1 MRIKKDD
8 TVEVIYG
15 KDKGKRGKVL
25 NVDRDDDRV
34 IVEGINIVSRHMR
47 PTQDMPQGGIIENEA
62 PIHISNVMLVCPRC
76 DERSRIGVDVLNSGK
91 KVRVCKSCDEVID
104 K

>member
-25 NVDRDDDRV
+25 SVDREEDRV

-76 DERSRIGVDVLNSGK
+76 DERSRIGVDVLDSGK
-91 KVRVCKSCDEVID
+91 KVRICKSCDEVID

>member
-25 NVDRDDDRV
+25 SVDRDENRV

-76 DERSRIGVDVLNSGK
+76 DERSRIGVDVLDSGK